1 MFSGPHNRSS
11 PTVAASNAF
20 CSHGIPVICS
30 ESSFGS
36 QGMPSSRPETSV
48 TSGFVM
54 TRSSEKVNN
63 RPDLNEPL
71 AGEEE
76 ETSRAVVAVRRQW
89 NERPVLAVRIL
100 RVSPLRVVRV
110 QDVVGDVV
118 TNEWIASVCDTF
130 RAKITEEMR
139 LVWVERQEV
148 GVIERF
154 DELANGPLLVDSSS
168 YSN

>member
-1 MFSGPHNRSS
+1 
-11 PTVAASNAF
+11 
-20 CSHGIPVICS
+20 
-30 ESSFGS
+30 
-36 QGMPSSRPETSV
+36 
-48 TSGFVM
+48 
-54 TRSSEKVNN
+54 VNN

>member
-1 MFSGPHNRSS
+1 
-11 PTVAASNAF
+11 
-20 CSHGIPVICS
+20 
-30 ESSFGS
+30 
-36 QGMPSSRPETSV
+36 MPSSRPETSV